1 MPEPLDDLENLA
13 PNEIIQKLGPK
24 RVRNNKDG
32 STEVEAYDLED
43 VVKFL
48 EFAGKKKKKTS
59 SAMQRLGFAR
69 LNSPKSDGSQSS

>member
-1 MPEPLDDLENLA
+1 MADPLGDLTDLT

-32 STEVEAYDLED
+32 STEVEAYDLDD

-48 EFAGKKKKKTS
+48 EFAGKKNKKTS
-59 SAMQRLGFAR
+59 SAMQRMGWAR
-69 LNSPKSDGSQSS
+69 MNSPRSDGSQTE